1 MLLQNHELKKPKFH
15 AIIPSSKAVRNG
27 ATALRLLYWHFI
39 LSSPPQPDG
48 HAPPGCFYAA
58 QPALWQGR
66 CVPRQRH
73 SKGARPLCGPTP
85 RHPAKAHTSHSLSFC
100 PCVPGYLEHSTPPQ
114 HGGVFYCRKAAP
126 MTNPRYAN
134 GALRRKHR
142 ARLKAMGAP
151 CGICGGRLGPIHYD
165 EPSDAAH
172 PLSFVVDEIRPV
184 ARWREFG
191 YASPRAAAEDWDNL
205 QAAHYWCNAQKGCK
219 LSLAKPGPAQLTG
232 AQKPPADGSW

>member
-1 MLLQNHELKKPKFH
+1 MRKFDYAH
-15 AIIPSSKAVRNG
+15 KLTYEQRSIKWQIK
-27 ATALRLLYWHFI
+27 
-39 LSSPPQPDG
+39 SP
-48 HAPPGCFYAA
+48 AN
-58 QPALWQGR
+58 
-66 CVPRQRH
+66 
-73 SKGARPLCGPTP
+73 S
-85 RHPAKAHTSHSLSFC
+85 
-100 PCVPGYLEHSTPPQ
+100 
-114 HGGVFYCRKAAP
+114 RKAP

-191 YASPRAAAEDWDNL
+191 YVSPRAAAEDWDNL

-219 LSLAKPGPAQLTG
+219 LSPAKPNSAQHTRT
-232 AQKPPADGSW
+232 QRPPADGSW

>member
-1 MLLQNHELKKPKFH
+1 MLDLP
-15 AIIPSSKAVRNG
+15 
-27 ATALRLLYWHFI
+27 
-39 LSSPPQPDG
+39 
-48 HAPPGCFYAA
+48 AA
-58 QPALWQGR
+58 AE
-66 CVPRQRH
+66 
-73 SKGARPLCGPTP
+73 KGP
-85 RHPAKAHTSHSLSFC
+85 
-100 PCVPGYLEHSTPPQ
+100 
-114 HGGVFYCRKAAP
+114 P

-191 YASPRAAAEDWDNL
+191 YPSPRAAAEDWDNL

-219 LSLAKPGPAQLTG
+219 LSPAKPNSAQNTRT
-232 AQKPPADGSW
+232 QRPPADGSW